1 MAGCYT
7 HMTIV
12 SKILDKRVLESIGL
26 DMRISKML
34 REWSNYAKLGAVSP
48 DLPYLGFGKKW
59 ADKFHYER
67 TSQIVREG
75 LDTLFGESFEE
86 AYEKQIAWLFGYAA
100 HLVADLYIHPVI
112 EKKVGP
118 YAENATKHRICEMNQ
133 DVWILKKEMFDDV
146 GRCEIFDNTIK
157 TCTETG
163 AEGYFIDKAI
173 SEFWN
178 LLIEKVYSPW
188 WSPSPK
194 KWFSSFITLM
204 DKFAENPDR
213 HLVLTRAVLKNLH
226 YGYPSKPDMDYVDNL
241 HRPNGESVSFHTVFN
256 GAVEKVKEYWSQ
268 MANAV
273 STKDVSC
280 FTLPDGNLD
289 TGKRLSDPETSIFWE
304 E

>member
-1 MAGCYT
+1 MA
-7 HMTIV
+7 
-12 SKILDKRVLESIGL
+12 R
-26 DMRISKML
+26 
-34 REWSNYAKLGAVSP
+34 
-48 DLPYLGFGKKW
+48 
-59 ADKFHYER
+59 
-67 TSQIVREG
+67 
-75 LDTLFGESFEE
+75 
-86 AYEKQIAWLFGYAA
+86 
-100 HLVADLYIHPVI
+100 
-112 EKKVGP
+112 
-118 YAENATKHRICEMNQ
+118 
-133 DVWILKKEMFDDV
+133 LKKEMFDDV

-241 HRPNGESVSFHTVFN
+241 HRPNGEIVSFHTVFN

>member
-100 HLVADLYIHPVI
+100 HLVTDLYIHPVI

-118 YAENATKHRICEMNQ
+118 YAENATDIG
-133 DVWILKKEMFDDV
+133 F
-146 GRCEIFDNTIK
+146 
-157 TCTETG
+157 
-163 AEGYFIDKAI
+163 
-173 SEFWN
+173 
-178 LLIEKVYSPW
+178 
-188 WSPSPK
+188 
-194 KWFSSFITLM
+194 
-204 DKFAENPDR
+204 
-213 HLVLTRAVLKNLH
+213 
-226 YGYPSKPDMDYVDNL
+226 
-241 HRPNGESVSFHTVFN
+241 
-256 GAVEKVKEYWSQ
+256 VK
-268 MANAV
+268 
-273 STKDVSC
+273 
-280 FTLPDGNLD
+280 
-289 TGKRLSDPETSIFWE
+289 
-304 E
+304 